1 MLEER
6 GQKLKAYLEVTT
18 NIAVIL
24 VAVLVIGTFAWN
36 FYHARQGETVL
47 ESGLLKNTVLSPL
60 RGVSYSESP
69 QTLLIA
75 MNTQCRYC
83 SESTAF
89 YNRLAEFRRTGKGA
103 VRILAVFPNSTDE
116 VREYVSRTGLDLDT
130 IAATDLEQLNVAGT
144 PTVILVD
151 GHGKVVDFW
160 VGKLTTDSEEEILR
174 RLSA

>member
-24 VAVLVIGTFAWN
+24 VAVLVLGTFAWN
-36 FYHARQGETVL
+36 FYRARQGKTVL
-47 ESGLLKNTVLSPL
+47 ESGLLKNKVLSPVTGL
-60 RGVSYSESP
+60 NYSESP
-69 QTLLIA
+69 QTVLIA

-89 YNRLAEFRRTGKGA
+89 YNRLAEFQGTRKGA
-103 VRILAVFPNSTDE
+103 VRIIAVFPNSANE
-116 VREYVSRTGLDLDT
+116 VRDYVSRTGLVVDT
-130 IAATDLEQLNVAGT
+130 IAATDLDRLNVAGT
-144 PTVILVD
+144 PTIILVD
-151 GHGKVVDFW
+151 GLGKVVDFW
-160 VGKLTTDSEEEILR
+160 VGKLTTDSEDEVLR